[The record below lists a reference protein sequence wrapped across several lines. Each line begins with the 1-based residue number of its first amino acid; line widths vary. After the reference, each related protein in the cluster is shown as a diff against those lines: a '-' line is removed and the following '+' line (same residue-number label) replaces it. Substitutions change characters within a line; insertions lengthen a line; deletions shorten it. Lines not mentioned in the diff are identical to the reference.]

1 MSRNLP
7 AKFLSVLAVPLV
19 VALATY
25 AFTASNI
32 VPTSAAG
39 EGANTISGYT
49 VTNVDYTLN
58 ASNPAN
64 VDKVEFDLGTTP
76 PATAD
81 VKAKLVASGSTWYA
95 CTISASTHATC
106 ATTGA
111 TVASVD
117 QLSVVVAD

>member
-1 MSRNLP
+1 MSRGFP
-7 AKFLSVLAVPLV
+7 IKFLSVLAVPLLAILAMQLLAPTDT
-19 VALATY
+19 ALA
-25 AFTASNI
+25 
-32 VPTSAAG
+32 SAADDG
-39 EGANTISGYT
+39 TTTISGYT

-64 VDKVEFDLGTTP
+64 VDKVEFDLGATP

-81 VKAKLVASGSTWYA
+81 VRAKLVAAELTWYG
-95 CTISASTHATC
+95 CTISASTYAIC
-106 ATTGA
+106 TTSGA